1 LATVALTTGFVL
13 LLPVAGVIFVVENV
27 SVILQVGSFKL
38 RGKRIFRM
46 APIHHHF
53 ELIGWPE
60 EKVTIRF
67 WLIGALAGIVAAIL
81 AFATPVS
88 LRSSRRRGPRPRALP
103 HPPPPGAP

>member
-1 LATVALTTGFVL
+1 
-13 LLPVAGVIFVVENV
+13 LLPVFGVIFVAETL

-46 APIHHHF
+46 SPLHNHF
-53 ELIGWPE
+53 ELIGWAE

-88 LRSSRRRGPRPRALP
+88 
-103 HPPPPGAP
+103 

>member
-1 LATVALTTGFVL
+1 MTLTTGFVL
-13 LLPVAGVIFVVENV
+13 LLPVLGVVFLAETVA
-27 SVILQVGSFKL
+27 VILQVGSFKL

-46 APIHHHF
+46 SPLHNHF

-81 AFATPVS
+81 AFTTPK
-88 LRSSRRRGPRPRALP
+88 
-103 HPPPPGAP
+103 